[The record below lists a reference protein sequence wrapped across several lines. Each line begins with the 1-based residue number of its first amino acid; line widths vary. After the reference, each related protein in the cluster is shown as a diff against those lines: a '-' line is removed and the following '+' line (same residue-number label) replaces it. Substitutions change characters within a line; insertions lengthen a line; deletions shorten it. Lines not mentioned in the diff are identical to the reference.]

1 MYYFNDEND
10 FNLFHSTSCQIQDQN
25 ETRDNS
31 ENGDRYLY
39 LNQLSSKDV
48 KEFQN
53 EMQKYERKISFP
65 DGDYK
70 YRGNTNYHFDFN
82 GHLNIS
88 PEKKEITDKK
98 SKSNTDLTKFR
109 IFKRKIESNFLYV
122 GFENKYGENSCYI
135 NVVLHFLYIFPCIN
149 EFLIKLYQ
157 TNKDTIN
164 FSNNNITNINNIDF
178 FLFLLGKTLLEY
190 QNTLQNLDNKGITIL
205 QTSELRKYLDLI
217 SNNFYKY
224 NKIADPVELLTFL
237 LNIINN
243 NNQKEVH
250 QYFFINLLEEIKC
263 SESCEKCFSKQY
275 DKDNFIYH
283 IYIDELI
290 NHIHQNHLHFQD
302 FNHQLFQFSKKI
314 TLNDNNNCEKCGNKF
329 KKKLIFN
336 GQDYPKFLL
345 LNCVWNNP
353 KQELKDVTKFLYL
366 LPLEDD
372 LNNLFFCSYNNT
384 NQKIIYNLLG
394 MILYSS
400 ELSHYINVIFNIQKN
415 IFVLYDDDKIKELN
429 SIHDVYKEITVEQI
443 KKTKA
448 FFYPVLLIYYKEI
461 IYDDSN
467 TMIINDYNIKK
478 YNYLVEECKKA
489 KKESEIVLSDEQKR
503 NNYLKY
509 VEAQRK
515 FENEKR
521 FNNYFN
527 DNDKLGSF
535 SLYKVCEEMDD
546 GKDNKPVSNNS
557 NDMIIEEESKC
568 NKNNLHN
575 KRNSVNFYNI
585 NNISNNNIIN
595 NNNCNYSNNK
605 IDKYYSDNNIIDKYN
620 KKRNINNNNANN
632 IINDHNMNIEL
643 QEVNDDINSNKNE
656 NFFKKKISSQTVNTF
671 KIEDNYQKNQ
681 NLAFNNNG
689 FIRRNNKSF
698 TLNQLNKTNFFNN
711 IL

>member
-1 MYYFNDEND
+1 MYYFNDESN
-10 FNLFHSTSCQIQDQN
+10 FNLFRSTSFQIRDKN

-53 EMQKYERKISFP
+53 EMQKYERTISFP

-88 PEKKEITDKK
+88 PDKKEITDKK
-98 SKSNTDLTKFR
+98 CKSNTDPTKCC

-190 QNTLQNLDNKGITIL
+190 QRTLQNLDNKGITIL

-250 QYFFINLLEEIKC
+250 QYFYINLLEEVKC
-263 SESCEKCFSKQY
+263 GESCEKCFSKQY

-290 NHIHQNHLHFQD
+290 NHIRQNHIHFQD
-302 FNHQLFQFSKKI
+302 FNHKLFQFSKMI

-336 GQDYPKFLL
+336 SQDYPKFLL

-372 LNNLFFCSYNNT
+372 LNNLFFCSYNN

-400 ELSHYINVIFNIQKN
+400 ALSHYINVIFNIQKN

-478 YNYLVEECKKA
+478 YIYLVEECKKA
-489 KKESEIVLSDEQKR
+489 KKESEIVLSEEQKK

-509 VEAQRK
+509 VEAQKK
-515 FENEKR
+515 FEYEKR

-527 DNDKLGSF
+527 DDDKLGSF
-535 SLYKVCEEMDD
+535 SLHKVCEEMDD
-546 GKDNKPVSNNS
+546 IKDNKPLPNNS

-568 NKNNLHN
+568 NNNNLHN
-575 KRNSVNFYNI
+575 KRNSVNNM
-585 NNISNNNIIN
+585 
-595 NNNCNYSNNK
+595 
-605 IDKYYSDNNIIDKYN
+605 IDKYN
-620 KKRNINNNNANN
+620 KNSTINNNNANN
-632 IINDHNMNIEL
+632 IINDNNMNVEL

-656 NFFKKKISSQTVNTF
+656 NFNKKKISSKTINTF

-689 FIRRNNKSF
+689 FIRRNTKSY
-698 TLNQLNKTNFFNN
+698 TLNQLNKNNFFNN